1 MHRNRLVLLTAAQ
14 RALLVAL
21 IDKDMQDRE
30 DELYLA
36 RLAEEPAHE
45 IARRDAEIDELA
57 KTKKQIT
64 ARWTL

>member
-1 MHRNRLVLLTAAQ
+1 
-14 RALLVAL
+14 
-21 IDKDMQDRE
+21 MQDRE

-36 RLAEEPAHE
+36 RLAEEPARE